1 MISEAKEYAARQI
14 IFVSKIGR
22 RKKKRKKKYS
32 LDSKL
37 GFLDYSWKQ
46 MKIKHLVGKISVYS
60 YFKRD
65 RGEKVIFSIFGIF
78 KDLCSY
84 TTLANHST

>member
-1 MISEAKEYAARQI
+1 
-14 IFVSKIGR
+14 
-22 RKKKRKKKYS
+22 
-32 LDSKL
+32 
-37 GFLDYSWKQ
+37 

>member
-1 MISEAKEYAARQI
+1 
-14 IFVSKIGR
+14 
-22 RKKKRKKKYS
+22 
-32 LDSKL
+32 
-37 GFLDYSWKQ
+37 
-46 MKIKHLVGKISVYS
+46 MKIKHLVGIISVYS

>member
-14 IFVSKIGR
+14 FFVTKIER
-22 RKKKRKKKYS
+22 RKKKKEKKCS

>member
-22 RKKKRKKKYS
+22 RKKKRKKKCS